1 MLSICMIVKDEINVF
16 ERCINSIKQFLGEL
30 VTEII
35 VVDTGST
42 DGTRELA
49 TDLGCKVYDFDW
61 VDDFSKARNY
71 GIDKAENSWVMVLD
85 ADEFIVG
92 VDTDEVSAFI
102 KNSMPDVLGE
112 VFIKSYGDST
122 CESYSVDQ
130 ITRVFCKDKVRYINT
145 IHEVPELIDG
155 VAEKF
160 ELLPINVDH
169 TGYIKEVIDEKDKT
183 NRNIKLILKSLEKQE
198 DMYLTMH
205 LGKSYMELGEYE
217 KALEYLEK
225 VVYNDDCVKY
235 TYYVET
241 VQEYEKCFIN
251 LGWYEK
257 GLVCEQFWDRCSYD
271 EGYVYFLGHIY
282 FKNGYF
288 EKAMDCFMNVINR
301 EDVKINKNNAMY
313 SLAQLFEVLG
323 FYAESVA
330 YYNMCGEHSDA
341 KSKVEELSKL
351 VQ

>member
-1 MLSICMIVKDEINVF
+1 MLSICMIVKDEISVF
-16 ERCINSIKQFLGEL
+16 EKCINSIKEFLGEL

-49 TDLGCKVYDFDW
+49 TNLGCKVYDFDW
-61 VDDFSKARNY
+61 VDDFSIARNY
-71 GIDKAENSWVMVLD
+71 GIDKAENSWIMVID
-85 ADEFIVG
+85 ADEFVVDVNVG
-92 VDTDEVSAFI
+92 VVSDFI
-102 KNSMPDVLGE
+102 KKSMPDVLGE

-122 CESYSVDQ
+122 GESYSIDQ
-130 ITRVFCKDKVRYINT
+130 ITRIFCKDKVRYINS
-145 IHEVPELIDG
+145 IHEIPELIGG

-160 ELLPINVDH
+160 ELLPISIDH
-169 TGYIKEVIDEKDKT
+169 TGYTKEVIDEKDKT
-183 NRNIKLILKSLEKQE
+183 NRNIKLILKSLQKQE

-217 KALEYLEK
+217 RAFKYLEK

-235 TYYVET
+235 TYYVEA

-251 LGWYEK
+251 LEWYEK
-257 GLVCEQFWDRCSYD
+257 GLVCEKFWDRCSYD
-271 EGYVYFLGHIY
+271 AGYVYFLGHIY

-288 EKAMDCFMNVINR
+288 ENAMDCFINVISR
-301 EDVKINKNNAMY
+301 DDVKINKTNAMY

-323 FYAESVA
+323 FYAESIK
-330 YYNMCGEHSDA
+330 YYDMCGEHSNA
-341 KSKVEELSKL
+341 KEKVIELGKL
-351 VQ
+351 L

>member
-1 MLSICMIVKDEINVF
+1 MLSVCMIVKDEINVF
-16 ERCINSIKQFLGEL
+16 ERCIKSAKAFLGEL

-49 TDLGCKVYDFDW
+49 INLGCKVYDFDW

-71 GIDKAENSWVMVLD
+71 AIDKAENSWVMVLD
-85 ADEFIVG
+85 ADEFVVEVN
-92 VDTDEVSAFI
+92 VDVISDFI
-102 KNSMPDVLGE
+102 KNSASDVLGE

-122 CESYSVDQ
+122 GESYSIDQ
-130 ITRVFCKDKVRYINT
+130 IARVFCKEKVRYINS
-145 IHEVPELIDG
+145 IHEIPELIDG

-160 ELLPINVDH
+160 ELLPINIDH
-169 TGYIKEVIDEKDKT
+169 TGYTKEVIDEKDKT
-183 NRNIKLILKSLEKQE
+183 NRNIKLILKSLEKQK

-225 VVYNDDCVKY
+225 VVYNEDCVKY
-235 TYYVET
+235 TYYVEA

-257 GLVCEQFWDRCSYD
+257 GLVCEKFWDRCSYD

-288 EKAMDCFMNVINR
+288 EKAMDCFMDVINR
-301 EDVKINKNNAMY
+301 EEVKINKINAVY

-323 FYAESVA
+323 FYPESIQ
-330 YYNMCGEHSDA
+330 YYNMCGEYSNA
-341 KSKVEELSKL
+341 QEKVVELGRL
-351 VQ
+351 V